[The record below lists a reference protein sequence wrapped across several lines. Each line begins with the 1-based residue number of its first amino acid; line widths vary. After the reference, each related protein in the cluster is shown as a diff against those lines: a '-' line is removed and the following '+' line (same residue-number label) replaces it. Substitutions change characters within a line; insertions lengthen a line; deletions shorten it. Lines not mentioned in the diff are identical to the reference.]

1 MKSQAI
7 KTAMGQNP
15 VRSRVTTAKVEERQA
30 KVETKPKEEAKLP
43 PGAKA
48 VNTFWTKVIK
58 RDAGEDSEETVL
70 LPQRKQFTIINSD
83 KKQFKG
89 ILHQKIFYCLNLI
102 FCIIM
107 GCGIARFGRRCLKTT
122 ET

>member
-15 VRSRVTTAKVEERQA
+15 VRSRVTTAKVEERHG

-58 RDAGEDSEETVL
+58 RDTGEDIEETVL
-70 LPQRKQFTIINSD
+70 LHKQFTIINSSIKHD
-83 KKQFKG
+83 LARSCFQFW
-89 ILHQKIFYCLNLI
+89 LKIKS
-102 FCIIM
+102 
-107 GCGIARFGRRCLKTT
+107 RH
-122 ET
+122 

>member
-15 VRSRVTTAKVEERQA
+15 VRNCVTTAKVEDKHG
-30 KVETKPKEEAKLP
+30 KVETKPKEETKLP

-58 RDAGEDSEETVL
+58 RDAGEDIEETVL
-70 LPQRKQFTIINSD
+70 LLQRKQCTVINSN
-83 KKQFKG
+83 G
-89 ILHQKIFYCLNLI
+89 KISS
-102 FCIIM
+102 
-107 GCGIARFGRRCLKTT
+107 AK
-122 ET
+122 

>member
-15 VRSRVTTAKVEERQA
+15 VRSRVTTAKVEERRTNA
-30 KVETKPKEEAKLP
+30 ETKPKEEAKLP

-58 RDAGEDSEETVL
+58 RDAGEVSEETVL
-70 LPQRKQFTIINSD
+70 SLQRKQFMIINSEG
-83 KKQFKG
+83 KFPSGK
-89 ILHQKIFYCLNLI
+89 
-102 FCIIM
+102 
-107 GCGIARFGRRCLKTT
+107 
-122 ET
+122 

>member
-7 KTAMGQNP
+7 KTAMSQNP
-15 VRSRVTTAKVEERQA
+15 VRSRVTTAKVEERHV
-30 KVETKPKEEAKLP
+30 KVETKPKEETKLP

-70 LPQRKQFTIINSD
+70 LPQRKQFSIINSD
-83 KKQFKG
+83 KNFLSAK
-89 ILHQKIFYCLNLI
+89 
-102 FCIIM
+102 
-107 GCGIARFGRRCLKTT
+107 
-122 ET
+122 

>member
-15 VRSRVTTAKVEERQA
+15 VRSRVTTAKVEERRA
-30 KVETKPKEEAKLP
+30 NAETKPKEEAKLP

-83 KKQFKG
+83 KTVPNAK
-89 ILHQKIFYCLNLI
+89 
-102 FCIIM
+102 
-107 GCGIARFGRRCLKTT
+107 
-122 ET
+122 

>member
-15 VRSRVTTAKVEERQA
+15 VRSRVTTAKVEERHVKA
-30 KVETKPKEEAKLP
+30 ETKPTEEIKLP

-58 RDAGEDSEETVL
+58 RDAGEDIEETVL
-70 LPQRKQFTIINSD
+70 LPQRKQFTIINSGG
-83 KKQFKG
+83 KFPCVK
-89 ILHQKIFYCLNLI
+89 
-102 FCIIM
+102 
-107 GCGIARFGRRCLKTT
+107 
-122 ET
+122 

>member
-15 VRSRVTTAKVEERQA
+15 VRSRVTTAKVEERHA
-30 KVETKPKEEAKLP
+30 KVETKPKEETKLP

-58 RDAGEDSEETVL
+58 RDAGEEREETVL

-83 KKQFKG
+83 KTVPNAK
-89 ILHQKIFYCLNLI
+89 
-102 FCIIM
+102 
-107 GCGIARFGRRCLKTT
+107 
-122 ET
+122 

>member
-15 VRSRVTTAKVEERQA
+15 VRSRVTTAKVEDRHA

-58 RDAGEDSEETVL
+58 RDTGEDSEETVL
-70 LPQRKQFTIINSD
+70 LPQRKQFRIMNSD
-83 KKQFKG
+83 KYFPSAK
-89 ILHQKIFYCLNLI
+89 
-102 FCIIM
+102 
-107 GCGIARFGRRCLKTT
+107 
-122 ET
+122 

>member
-7 KTAMGQNP
+7 KTALGQNP

-58 RDAGEDSEETVL
+58 RDAGEEREETVL

-83 KKQFKG
+83 KTVPNAK
-89 ILHQKIFYCLNLI
+89 
-102 FCIIM
+102 
-107 GCGIARFGRRCLKTT
+107 
-122 ET
+122 

>member
-7 KTAMGQNP
+7 KTAMGQNQ
-15 VRSRVTTAKVEERQA
+15 VRGRVTTAKVEDRHA

-58 RDAGEDSEETVL
+58 RDTGEDSEETVL
-70 LPQRKQFTIINSD
+70 LPQRKQFTIIDSD
-83 KKQFKG
+83 GKFPCVK
-89 ILHQKIFYCLNLI
+89 
-102 FCIIM
+102 
-107 GCGIARFGRRCLKTT
+107 
-122 ET
+122 

>member
-15 VRSRVTTAKVEERQA
+15 VRSRVTTAKVEDKHG
-30 KVETKPKEEAKLP
+30 KVEPKPKEEAKLP

-83 KKQFKG
+83 GKFPCVK
-89 ILHQKIFYCLNLI
+89 
-102 FCIIM
+102 
-107 GCGIARFGRRCLKTT
+107 
-122 ET
+122 

>member
-70 LPQRKQFTIINSD
+70 LPQRKQFTIINSA
-83 KKQFKG
+83 KTFR
-89 ILHQKIFYCLNLI
+89 
-102 FCIIM
+102 
-107 GCGIARFGRRCLKTT
+107 IAK
-122 ET
+122 

>member
-1 MKSQAI
+1 MKSQTI

-15 VRSRVTTAKVEERQA
+15 VRSRVTTAKVEERHA
-30 KVETKPKEEAKLP
+30 NAEARPKEEAKLP

-70 LPQRKQFTIINSD
+70 LPQRKQFSIINSD
-83 KKQFKG
+83 KNFLSAK
-89 ILHQKIFYCLNLI
+89 
-102 FCIIM
+102 
-107 GCGIARFGRRCLKTT
+107 
-122 ET
+122 